1 MRTLK
6 KLLRVSLYVGTFLF
20 VVYGVIPQSVSALKP
35 QACRNWQNRL
45 MRIERIPYIE
55 VVNAANSTK
64 VVVLSQRF
72 DAAFPRSGLSV
83 PGLVAVIDSPSLYS
97 QVHLRWHEMVHQ
109 YQYQR
114 DGIFIFVKN
123 YALDYHNG
131 LMRGCTFDAAYRSTG
146 YEMEAEFTADS
157 IMSQGVSYSL
167 ILDPVT
173 VESSVLMPPENISPE

>member
-6 KLLRVSLYVGTFLF
+6 KLLRVSLYAGTLLF
-20 VVYGVIPQSVSALKP
+20 VVYGIIPQSVSVLNP

-45 MRIERIPYIE
+45 MRIERISFAE

-114 DGIFIFVKN
+114 DGVFSFVKN
-123 YALDYHNG
+123 YALDYNSG
-131 LMRGCTFDAAYRSTG
+131 LMRGCTFDVSYKSVG

-157 IMSQGVSYSL
+157 IMDQGVRYSL
-167 ILDPVT
+167 ILDPVR
-173 VESSVLMPPENISPE
+173 VESNVLMPPENISPE